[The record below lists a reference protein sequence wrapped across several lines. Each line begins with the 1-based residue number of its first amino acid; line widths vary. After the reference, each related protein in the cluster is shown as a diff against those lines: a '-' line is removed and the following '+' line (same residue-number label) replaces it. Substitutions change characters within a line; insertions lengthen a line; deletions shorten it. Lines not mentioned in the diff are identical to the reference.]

1 MNTRKL
7 MASPIGT
14 FLKVFLS
21 TVLTMW
27 IAMDNIFAVDV
38 IALRAIISAGVVS
51 AMPVVLNYLNPEYKN
66 YGVGAAQG

>member
-7 MASPIGT
+7 MASPLGT

-38 IALRAIISAGVVS
+38 TALRAIISAGVVS

>member
-1 MNTRKL
+1 
-7 MASPIGT
+7 MASPLGT

-27 IAMDNIFAVDV
+27 IAMDNIFTLDV
-38 IALRAIISAGVVS
+38 TTLRTIISAGVVS

-66 YGVGAAQG
+66 YGVGAEQG

>member
-14 FLKVFLS
+14 FLKVFMS

-38 IALRAIISAGVVS
+38 TALRAIISAGVVS

-66 YGVGAAQG
+66 YGVGKE

>member
-38 IALRAIISAGVVS
+38 TALRAIISAGVVS

-66 YGVGAAQG
+66 YGIGKE

>member
-1 MNTRKL
+1 

-38 IALRAIISAGVVS
+38 MALRAIISAGVVS